1 MANDKE
7 TAIQKYMASLEISR
21 EEAEQLWED
30 DQEDFIGEEGE
41 EMTIKAKEV
50 MRTIHGADSGK
61 KTQPKKNA
69 PRERKE
75 NPTKREIIQSLFAV
89 VSNLA
94 DSAEVTNVEKYI
106 SFQIGEDTFE
116 LNLVQ
121 KRKPKK

>member
-1 MANDKE
+1 MKMDKE
-7 TAIQKYMASLEISR
+7 KQIQTYMEKLGISR
-21 EEAEQLWED
+21 EEAEQLFED
-30 DQEDFIGEEGE
+30 DAEDYIGEQGE
-41 EMTIKAKEV
+41 EMTKNAKEV

-89 VSNLA
+89 VQNLA
-94 DSAEVTNVEKYI
+94 DSAEITNMEKYI

>member
-1 MANDKE
+1 MDKE
-7 TAIQKYMASLEISR
+7 KQILAYMEKLEISR
-21 EEAEQLWED
+21 EQAEQLFED
-30 DQEDFIGEEGE
+30 DAEDYIGEQGE

-61 KTQPKKNA
+61 KAFPKKNA

-75 NPTKREIIQSLFAV
+75 NPTKREIIQTLFAV

-94 DSAEVTNVEKYI
+94 DSAEITNVEKYI
-106 SFQIGEDTFE
+106 SFRLGDETFE
-116 LNLVQ
+116 VNLIQ